1 MSPQPGLFKILD
13 LAVTAMQGTTGY
25 SAPSGAGP
33 TIVFDGPMVGQDAPD
48 NYMCIGWT
56 PSGDTSGTLTTE
68 AATFGARADRL
79 ERGTFDVTVVA
90 SSGDEA
96 ASTVRATLRTLIA
109 DLEAAV
115 YGLSDTTFDA
125 YWCQVSS
132 LDYRQIQSAAGL
144 TNEATVTFDYTVQLG
159 A

>member
-1 MSPQPGLFKILD
+1 MSPSPALFKILD
-13 LAVTAMQGTTGY
+13 LVVTAMQATSGY
-25 SAPSGAGP
+25 GSPTSGAAN
-33 TIVFDGPMVGQDAPD
+33 VVYDGPLIGQDNPP
-48 NYMCIGWT
+48 NYVCVGWT

-68 AATFGARADRL
+68 PAVFGARADLL

-90 SSGDEA
+90 SSGDED
-96 ASTVRATLRTLIA
+96 ASTVRATLRTMIA

-115 YGLSDTTFDA
+115 YGLSDTTFAA